1 MTNDQP
7 PIAYEVV
14 SERGREAV
22 YAADLREHAE
32 RACILN
38 GWRLVPIYPVTKPL
52 PGRDT
57 ADVSSQPLGGAGTGP
72 IIRRADPRREVF

>member
-1 MTNDQP
+1 MTVSDISRAMDAPQ

-22 YAADLREHAE
+22 YAAELREHAE
-32 RACILN
+32 RACEIN

-52 PGRDT
+52 PKEK
-57 ADVSSQPLGGAGTGP
+57 
-72 IIRRADPRREVF
+72 RA

>member
-1 MTNDQP
+1 MDAQ

-38 GWRLVPIYPVTKPL
+38 GWRLVPIYPVTKCL
-52 PGRDT
+52 PENK
-57 ADVSSQPLGGAGTGP
+57 
-72 IIRRADPRREVF
+72 RAEDS

>member
-1 MTNDQP
+1 MDATQ

-32 RACILN
+32 RACEIN
-38 GWRLVPIYPVTKPL
+38 GWRLVPIYPVTEPL
-52 PGRDT
+52 PKEK
-57 ADVSSQPLGGAGTGP
+57 
-72 IIRRADPRREVF
+72 RA

>member
-1 MTNDQP
+1 MDAQ

-38 GWRLVPIYPVTKPL
+38 GWRLVPIYETP
-52 PGRDT
+52 PG
-57 ADVSSQPLGGAGTGP
+57 GTGTGLINRP
-72 IIRRADPRREVF
+72 ADPRREVFQICESGT